1 MGSSAQSTGQAGA
14 FAARAARIAMSPT
27 MKVTAEALALKA
39 RGIDVVDLG
48 AGEPDFPTPRHIG
61 AAAHA
66 AIDANFTKYTTN
78 SGTDEL
84 KKAIVARY
92 RTDYGVEYATN
103 EVIVTAGGKQA
114 LFNAVM
120 VLFGEGDEVI
130 THMPGWPTLVEQ
142 IKLADATPVIVH
154 THAED
159 GFRLRAGAF
168 LDALTPKTRGIIIN
182 SPGNPTG
189 ALISEADL
197 ETLAI
202 EAGKRGIWIL
212 LDLCYEKLIYD
223 PTPHNLPDVLARTM
237 RDRAVLCGSAS
248 KAYAMT
254 GWRCGWTIGPAA
266 VVSACNAL
274 QSHSTSNV
282 CSITQKAVV
291 AGLTGP
297 QDCVTDM
304 LDEYRR
310 RRDKLCTWL
319 AEEPRLRLVK
329 PAGAFYLFPDVSD
342 FLSPDG
348 VRTSA
353 ELAQSLLDGPR
364 VALTPG
370 EAFDAPGFVRISY
383 AASMEDLERGAKKI
397 IDHLHSVERPRT
409 TTTA

>member
-1 MGSSAQSTGQAGA
+1 MGSSNTL
-14 FAARAARIAMSPT
+14 AARAARIAMSPT

-48 AGEPDFPTPRHIG
+48 AGEPDFPTPKHIG

-84 KKAIVARY
+84 KKAILARY
-92 RTDYGVEYATN
+92 KTDYGIEYATN

-120 VLFGEGDEVI
+120 VLFSEGDEVI

-159 GFRLRAGAF
+159 GFTLRAETF
-168 LDALTPKTRGIIIN
+168 LNALTPKTRGIIIN

-189 ALISEADL
+189 ALISEEDL
-197 ETLAI
+197 EAVAK
-202 EAGKRGIWIL
+202 EAAKRGIWIL

-223 PTPHNLPDVLARTM
+223 PTPHNLPGVLARTM
-237 RDRAVLCGSAS
+237 RDRAILCGSAS

-254 GWRCGWTIGPAA
+254 GWRCGWTVGPAA

-291 AGLTGP
+291 AGLNGP
-297 QDCVTDM
+297 QECVTEM

-310 RRDKLCTWL
+310 RRDQLCIWL
-319 AEEPRLRLVK
+319 GEEPRLRLVK

-348 VRTSA
+348 IRTSA

-370 EAFDAPGFVRISY
+370 EAFDAPGFVRLSY
-383 AASMEDLERGAKKI
+383 AASMEDLKRGADKI
-397 IDHLHSVERPRT
+397 IAHLRSVERPRT

>member
-1 MGSSAQSTGQAGA
+1 MGSTNTL
-14 FAARAARIAMSPT
+14 AARAARIAMSPT

-48 AGEPDFPTPRHIG
+48 AGEPDFPTPKHIG
-61 AAAHA
+61 DAAKA

-78 SGTDEL
+78 SGTEEL
-84 KKAIVARY
+84 KKAIVGRY
-92 RTDYGVEYATN
+92 KTDYGVDYATN

-114 LFNAVM
+114 LYNAVM
-120 VLFGEGDEVI
+120 VLFSEGDEVI

-159 GFRLRAGAF
+159 GFRLRADAF
-168 LDALTPKTRGIIIN
+168 LNALTPKTRGIIIN

-189 ALISEADL
+189 ALISEPDL
-197 ETLAI
+197 EVLAT
-202 EAGKRGIWIL
+202 EAAKRGIWIL

-223 PTPHNLPDVLARTM
+223 PTPHNLPGVLSRTM
-237 RDRAVLCGSAS
+237 RDRAILCGSAS

-254 GWRCGWTIGPAA
+254 GWRCGWTVGPAA

-291 AGLTGP
+291 AGLNGP

-310 RRDKLCTWL
+310 RRDQLCTWL
-319 AEEPRLRLVK
+319 GEEPRIRLVK

-348 VRTSA
+348 IRTTS

-364 VALTPG
+364 VAVTPG
-370 EAFDAPGFVRISY
+370 EAFDAPGFLRLSY
-383 AASMEDLERGAKKI
+383 AASMEDLKRGADKLI
-397 IDHLHSVERPRT
+397 AHLRSVERPRT
-409 TTTA
+409 TTIA